1 MPITTSNNLTGCA
14 GEYSVC
20 AELCRHGLL
29 ALITPKNNPLFD
41 VVATNPEGSDSVA
54 IQVKT
59 KSIKNKQGW
68 KLGKD
73 IETPQRNEDLFV
85 VLADLRPD
93 GRTDFYIYEYDVLSK
108 RIRDLYADYM
118 RTPKKDGG
126 QRKEVGF
133 RWFDLKYFTDDDKG
147 RKNNWDLIEKKLKKA

>member
-1 MPITTSNNLTGCA
+1 MTGCA

-20 AELCRHGLL
+20 AELCRKGLL

-73 IETPQRNEDLFV
+73 IETPQGNADLFV
-85 VLADLRPD
+85 VLVDLRPD
-93 GRTDFYIYEYDVLSK
+93 GRTDFYVYQYDILAK
-108 RIRDLYADYM
+108 RIRELYAEYM
-118 RTPKKDGG
+118 RTPKRDGG
-126 QRKEVGF
+126 LRKDVGF
-133 RWFDLKYFTDDDKG
+133 RWFDLKFFTEDDKN
-147 RKNNWDLIEKKLKKA
+147 RKNKWDLITQKLKYA